1 MKKIMILGA
10 SILQVPAIEEAKKL
24 GYYVIAVDM
33 NKDAI
38 GMNLADKS
46 YVVSTIDQ
54 EGVLKVAEQENID
67 AITTIASDMPMRT
80 VAYVCEKMNLK
91 GISMDTAIKA
101 TDKYEMRKVLKNN
114 NVPVPVFFHTNNFD
128 EFCKIV
134 KNMPIPYIVKPSDNS
149 GSRGIFK
156 VEDEK
161 NNLKEVFDYVTK
173 NSRKGWILIEEYMD
187 GPEVSVESITYN
199 GVTNVIAIT
208 DKLTTGS
215 PYFVE
220 MGHSQYTKHS
230 KKIQNEIK
238 KITEMAIKAV
248 GIINGPSHTEIKITK
263 EGPKIV
269 ELGARLGGDN
279 INTHLVPLS
288 KGINIVS
295 ESLKIAMDEEPTI
308 NFQYN
313 RGAAIRYI
321 STGKGIIKSI
331 SNIDELKK
339 DEGLEVIY
347 IDKKV
352 GDEVSN
358 IQSSNDRIGYVI
370 ATGATPE
377 EAIKKCENVIKNI
390 KIELTN
396 V

>member
-10 SILQVPAIEEAKKL
+10 SVLQVPAIEEAKKL

-33 NKDAI
+33 NKDAV
-38 GMNLADKS
+38 GMPLADKS
-46 YVVSTIDQ
+46 YVVSTIDM
-54 EGVLKVAEQENID
+54 EEVLKVAKQEKID

-101 TDKYEMRKVLKNN
+101 TDKYEMRKVMKGN
-114 NVPVPVFFHTNNFD
+114 NVPIPMFFHTNNFD
-128 EFCKIV
+128 NFCKIV

-156 VEDEK
+156 VETEK
-161 NNLKEVFDYVTK
+161 IDLKEVYEYVTK
-173 NSRKGWILIEEYMD
+173 NSRKGWILVEEYME

-199 GVTNVIAIT
+199 GVTEVIAIT

-230 KKIQNEIK
+230 KKTQNEIK
-238 KITEMAIKAV
+238 KITKMAIDAV
-248 GIINGPSHTEIKITK
+248 GITNGPSHTEIKITK
-263 EGPKIV
+263 DGPKIV
-269 ELGARLGGDN
+269 EIGARLGGDN

-288 KGINIVS
+288 TGINIVR
-295 ESLKIAMDEEPTI
+295 ESLKIAMGEEPI
-308 NFQYN
+308 IKFKYN
-313 RGAAIRYI
+313 KGSAIRYI
-321 STGKGIIKSI
+321 SGSKGIIKGI
-331 SNIDELKK
+331 SDIDNIKK
-339 DEGLEVIY
+339 EDGVEVIH
-347 IDKKV
+347 IDKKI
-352 GDEVSN
+352 GEEVSN
-358 IQSSNDRIGYVI
+358 IRSSNDRIGYVI
-370 ATGATPE
+370 ATATTPE
-377 EAIKKCENVIKNI
+377 EAIKKCENAIENI
-390 KIELTN
+390 KIELTD

>member
-10 SILQVPAIEEAKKL
+10 SVLQVPAIEEAKKL

-33 NKDAI
+33 NKDAV
-38 GMNLADKS
+38 GMPLADKS
-46 YVVSTIDQ
+46 YVVSTIDM
-54 EGVLKVAEQENID
+54 EEVLKVAKQEKID

-101 TDKYEMRKVLKNN
+101 TDKYEMRKVMKGN
-114 NVPVPVFFHTNNFD
+114 NVPIPMFFHTNNFD
-128 EFCKIV
+128 NFCKIV

-156 VEDEK
+156 VETEK
-161 NNLKEVFDYVTK
+161 IDLKEVYEYVTK
-173 NSRKGWILIEEYMD
+173 NSRKGWILVEEYME

-199 GVTNVIAIT
+199 GVTEVIAIT

-230 KKIQNEIK
+230 KKTQNEIK
-238 KITEMAIKAV
+238 KITKMAIDAV
-248 GIINGPSHTEIKITK
+248 GITNGPSHTEIKITK
-263 EGPKIV
+263 DGPKIV
-269 ELGARLGGDN
+269 EIGARLGGDN

-288 KGINIVS
+288 TGINIVR
-295 ESLKIAMDEEPTI
+295 ESLKIAMGEEPI
-308 NFQYN
+308 IKFKYN
-313 RGAAIRYI
+313 KGSAIRYI
-321 STGKGIIKSI
+321 SGSKGIIKGI
-331 SNIDELKK
+331 SDIDNIKK
-339 DEGLEVIY
+339 EDGVEVIH
-347 IDKKV
+347 IDKKI
-352 GDEVSN
+352 GEEVSN
-358 IQSSNDRIGYVI
+358 IRSSNDRIGYVI
-370 ATGATPE
+370 ATATTPE
-377 EAIKKCENVIKNI
+377 EAIKKCENAIENI
-390 KIELTN
+390 KIELTA

>member
-10 SILQVPAIEEAKKL
+10 SILQVPAIEESKKM

-33 NKDAI
+33 NKNAI
-38 GMNLADKS
+38 GMSLADKA

-54 EGVLKVAEQENID
+54 EGVLEVAKREKID

-101 TDKYEMRKVLKNN
+101 TDKFEMRNVLKKN
-114 NVPVPVFFHTNNFD
+114 NVPIPMFFHTNNFD

-134 KNMPIPYIVKPSDNS
+134 KDIPIPYIVKPSDNS

-156 VEDEK
+156 VANKE
-161 NNLKEVFDYVTK
+161 NNLKEIYEYVTK
-173 NSRKGWILIEEYMD
+173 NSRKGWILVEEYMD
-187 GPEVSVESITYN
+187 GPEVSVEAITYN
-199 GVTNVIAIT
+199 GVTNIIAIT

-220 MGHSQYTKHS
+220 MGHSQYSKHS
-230 KKIQNEIK
+230 KKIQEEIK
-238 KITEMAIKAV
+238 KITKMAIDAV

-269 ELGARLGGDN
+269 EIGARLGGDN

-288 KGINIVS
+288 TGINIVR
-295 ESLKIAMDEEPTI
+295 ESLKIAMGEEPLI
-308 NFQYN
+308 DFKYN
-313 RGAAIRYI
+313 KGSAIRYI
-321 STGKGIIKSI
+321 SSNSGIIN
-331 SNIDELKK
+331 NIGNIEDLRKQ
-339 DEGLEVIY
+339 DGVIVIH
-347 IDKKV
+347 IDKKK
-352 GDEVSN
+352 GELVSN
-358 IQSSNDRIGYVI
+358 ICSSNDRIGYVI
-370 ATGATPE
+370 ATGATPD
-377 EAIKKCENVIKNI
+377 EAIKICENIIDNIEIEVINS
-390 KIELTN
+390 
-396 V
+396 

>member
-10 SILQVPAIEEAKKL
+10 SVLQVPAIEEAKKL

-33 NKDAI
+33 NKDAV
-38 GMNLADKS
+38 GMALADKS
-46 YVVSTIDQ
+46 YVVSTIDM
-54 EGVLKVAEQENID
+54 EEVLKVAMQEKID

-101 TDKYEMRKVLKNN
+101 TDKYEMRKIMKNN
-114 NVPVPVFFHTNNFD
+114 NVPIPVFFHTNNFD
-128 EFCKIV
+128 DFGEIV

-156 VEDEK
+156 VENKKID
-161 NNLKEVFDYVTK
+161 LKEVYEYVTK
-173 NSRKGWILIEEYMD
+173 NSRKGWILVEEYME

-199 GVTNVIAIT
+199 GVTEVIAIT

-230 KKIQNEIK
+230 KKLQNEIK
-238 KITEMAIKAV
+238 KITKMAIDAV

-263 EGPKIV
+263 DGPKIV
-269 ELGARLGGDN
+269 EIGARLGGDN

-288 KGINIVS
+288 TGINIVR
-295 ESLKIAMDEEPTI
+295 ESLKIAMGEEPI
-308 NFQYN
+308 IEFKYN
-313 RGAAIRYI
+313 KGSAIRYI
-321 STGKGIIKSI
+321 SVNKGIIKNI
-331 SNIDELKK
+331 SNIDTIKQE
-339 DEGLEVIY
+339 DGIEVVH
-347 IDKKV
+347 IDKKI

-358 IQSSNDRIGYVI
+358 IRSSNDRIGYVI
-370 ATGATPE
+370 ATATTPE
-377 EAIKKCENVIKNI
+377 EAIKKCENAIENI
-390 KIELTN
+390 KIELTTI
-396 V
+396 